1 LVGNSDLQHQNLC
14 PTFSAKKYFH
24 LFFFFDRKKYFEK
37 DREKRK
43 TNERLIL
50 KLSFV
55 SKQQNKLGSFIFVI
69 SQRLI
74 VI

>member
-1 LVGNSDLQHQNLC
+1 MVDLQHENLC
-14 PTFSAKKYFH
+14 PTFSAKNI
-24 LFFFFDRKKYFEK
+24 LEK

-43 TNERLIL
+43 TNEQLAL

-69 SQRLI
+69 SHSLI